1 MKRIIAVLIG
11 VMMLAAPQMRAQQYN
26 DGPENDFSVSY
37 GYFTVTQF
45 ATVLGGVLGAAF
57 TLGHAAP
64 TDILSTGSL
73 QLEYLHKTN
82 SWLWLGGGLSGEVDT
97 LIMEGRDSDGNP
109 TGNPTKSNIN
119 TLNAFAT
126 AKANW
131 LRREKMAMYTRLS
144 AGVLAAIGGDE
155 TSLAPSVQLSLV
167 GCEFGGLTNRGFV
180 ELGVGMHGILS
191 GGFRHLF

>member
-1 MKRIIAVLIG
+1 MKKVIAVLIG
-11 VMMLAAPQMRAQQYN
+11 LVLLGAPQMRAQQYN
-26 DGPENDFSVSY
+26 DGPKNDFNISY

-45 ATVLGGVLGAAF
+45 ATVLGGVFGAAF
-57 TLGHAAP
+57 SLGHAAP

-82 SWLWLGGGLSGEVDT
+82 NWLWLGGGVSGEIDT
-97 LIMEGRDSDGNP
+97 LVMEGRDSDGNP
-109 TGNPTKSNIN
+109 TGNPTRTNIN

-144 AGVLAAIGGDE
+144 AGLFSAFGEE
-155 TSLAPSVQLSLV
+155 TSLAPSLQLGLL
-167 GCEFGGLTNRGFV
+167 GCEFGSVKNRGFN
-180 ELGVGMHGILS
+180 ELGIGMHGIIS
-191 GGFRHLF
+191 GGYRILF

>member
-11 VMMLAAPQMRAQQYN
+11 VMLLGAPQLRSQQYN
-26 DGPENDFSVSY
+26 EGPVNDINISY

-82 SWLWLGGGLSGEVDT
+82 SWLWLGGGVSGEIDT
-97 LIMEGRDSDGNP
+97 LVMEGRDSDGNP
-109 TGNPTKSNIN
+109 TDNPTKSNIN

-131 LRREKMAMYTRLS
+131 LRREKLALYSRLS
-144 AGVLAAIGGDE
+144 AGVLTAIGEE
-155 TSLAPSVQLSLV
+155 TSLAPSVQL
-167 GCEFGGLTNRGFV
+167 GLIGFEAGNLNSRGFI
-180 ELGVGMHGILS
+180 ELGIGMHGVIS
-191 GGFRHLF
+191 CGFRHLF

>member
-11 VMMLAAPQMRAQQYN
+11 VMLLGAPQLRSQQYN
-26 DGPENDFSVSY
+26 EGPVNDINISY

-82 SWLWLGGGLSGEVDT
+82 SWLWLGGGVSGEIDT
-97 LIMEGRDSDGNP
+97 LVMEGRDSDGNP
-109 TGNPTKSNIN
+109 TGNTTKSDIN
-119 TLNAFAT
+119 TMNVFAT

-131 LRREKMAMYTRLS
+131 LRREKLALYSRLS
-144 AGVLAAIGGDE
+144 AGVFAAFGE
-155 TSLAPSVQLSLV
+155 EPSLAPSVQL
-167 GCEFGGLTNRGFV
+167 GLIGFEAGNLNSRGFI
-180 ELGVGMHGILS
+180 ELGIGMHGVIS
-191 GGFRHLF
+191 CGFRHLF